1 MIGESGCGRQGW
13 MSQGCTSPCIHHR
26 DTEESDF
33 SVSVSVCV
41 IGAYLGSLGGGKVK
55 VKGSGRGRPLYT
67 FFVYPC
73 FFLGRFNRG
82 KPQLL
87 ADSRAPKRITA
98 SMLERPWGD
107 Q

>member
-1 MIGESGCGRQGW
+1 M
-13 MSQGCTSPCIHHR
+13 
-26 DTEESDF
+26 
-33 SVSVSVCV
+33 
-41 IGAYLGSLGGGKVK
+41 GGGGGVGSEAGVEIKIKIKSKIKVN
-55 VKGSGRGRPLYT
+55 GSGRGRPLYT